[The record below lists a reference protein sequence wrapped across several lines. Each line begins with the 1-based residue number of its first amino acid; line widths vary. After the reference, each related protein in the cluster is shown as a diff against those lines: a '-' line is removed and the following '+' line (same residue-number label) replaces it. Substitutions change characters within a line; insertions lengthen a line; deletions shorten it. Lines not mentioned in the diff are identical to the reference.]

1 MMRLSREIRR
11 SFMDMKFALNSEMLP
26 EDAVLLTVADTA
38 KYLNLGQKKTRE
50 LMNQYRTKFV
60 VQVGRTKYVHKDLL
74 DKWLLAQVIG
84 K

>member
-1 MMRLSREIRR
+1 MN
-11 SFMDMKFALNSEMLP
+11 MKMEFAQNSEMLP
-26 EDAVLLTVADTA
+26 DNAVLLTVADTA
-38 KYLNLGQKKTRE
+38 RYLNLGQTKTRE

-74 DKWLLAQVIG
+74 DKWLLSQVIR

>member
-1 MMRLSREIRR
+1 
-11 SFMDMKFALNSEMLP
+11 MDMKFALNSEMLP

-38 KYLNLGQKKTRE
+38 KYLNLGQTKTRE